1 MKKYLQLIAYFPE
14 KDFYEHTEFYSILK
28 QSNVSFSEYENAKYL
43 FKTIKMRN
51 LGDMNDLYNFQDVT
65 LLCEIIENRFQQ
77 MQEKF
82 GFNPRKTNSASTLS
96 GCVQR
101 DVSKVIIALPTNFE
115 HAEVFEKSLIDGFSC
130 VNTRI
135 GFDTEV
141 LLPSFTQSE
150 YAKMNID
157 QSFQAFKN
165 QNYKLGYKLKL
176 DNDET
181 YKDYRIISKIIK
193 FDENNQYG
201 FAMAKPMPI
210 GSIKDKEPSWKEFNL
225 LMEKVPLDDPIG
237 HLFAVDIEFDYEN
250 ATPRQIMY
258 NEMFPPIVDKKK
270 LLEPN
275 ERSIFQL
282 LELYT
287 EDNKGKAKS
296 YKLSPQSHA
305 TLLPKRYIPLYLEEL
320 KFVIY
325 RCGWKVTKL
334 YRHYHFEQE
343 RFKRD
348 FILMNQKPRQ
358 ESTNPIESNFW
369 KLLNNANFG
378 YDCRNNLGNCT
389 FEPINDELREIT
401 YIRRYYNRLFDREIA
416 PFITSQ
422 VIKEEIDS
430 RYNDQIAKISET
442 DPFYSARVRNIEN
455 RRAAEE
461 EALKSFREREKRGKK
476 RTILKSYGARVEDA
490 NKNDRIKTIID
501 LSHTD
506 TASIKS

>member
-1 MKKYLQLIAYFPE
+1 MKKISTINSLLSKPE
-14 KDFYEHTEFYSILK
+14 KDFYEHTEFYSSLK

-43 FKTIKMRN
+43 FKTLKIRN
-51 LGDMNDLYNFQDVT
+51 LGDMNDLYNFQDVI

-77 MQEKF
+77 MQENF
-82 GFNPRKTNSASTLS
+82 GFNPRKINSASTLN

-101 DVSKVIIALPTNFE
+101 DLSIVIIALPTNFE
-115 HAEVFEKSLIDGFSC
+115 HAEVFEKSLIGGFSC

-141 LLPSFTQSE
+141 VLPAFTQSE

-181 YKDYRIISKIIK
+181 YKDYRVISKIIK

-201 FAMAKPMPI
+201 FAMTKPMPI

-225 LMEKVPLDDPIG
+225 LMEKVSLDAPIG
-237 HLFAVDIEFDYEN
+237 HLFVVDIEFDHEN
-250 ATPRQIMY
+250 ATPRQIMC
-258 NEMFPPIVDKKK
+258 NEIFPPIVDKKK
-270 LLEPN
+270 VLEPN

-282 LELYT
+282 LELYS

-296 YKLSPQSHA
+296 YKLSPQSHV
-305 TLLPKRYIPLYLEEL
+305 TLLPKRYVPLYLEEL
-320 KFVIY
+320 KFVIC
-325 RCGWKVTKL
+325 RCGWKIKKL

-348 FILMNQKPRQ
+348 FILMNQKARQ
-358 ESTNPIESNFW
+358 ESKNSIESNFW

-378 YDCRNNLGNCT
+378 
-389 FEPINDELREIT
+389 
-401 YIRRYYNRLFDREIA
+401 
-416 PFITSQ
+416 
-422 VIKEEIDS
+422 
-430 RYNDQIAKISET
+430 
-442 DPFYSARVRNIEN
+442 
-455 RRAAEE
+455 
-461 EALKSFREREKRGKK
+461 
-476 RTILKSYGARVEDA
+476 
-490 NKNDRIKTIID
+490 
-501 LSHTD
+501 
-506 TASIKS
+506 